1 MVDSTQIR
9 GPFGSE
15 RLPVPNILEGEGQP
29 APAVQ
34 QDGPR
39 VPINDAVLSDQPGF
53 REARAARDARAQRE
67 DASVLETIGAAI
79 STWDTTRLIQRL
91 GRPSFDEDR
100 TGFNI
105 HEALQQVP
113 MVLSEDELEYMT
125 SVGKGPQSFQYA
137 LDQVKNLRQAQ
148 EVVGDS
154 PVVGT
159 LTMFA
164 DPLWLAIP
172 PAVRLGKVSAVA
184 GRAVSGAAG
193 GAIAGGVTAFKEG
206 PVADED
212 IALSMV
218 LGSAAGVAFYKGG
231 KLTKKHPDFPED
243 KAVEAVQDIQT
254 AKATAQAKPR
264 YKLVSPEV
272 WEEIQIPPKEATF
285 KWVPEEGAKLDAHEG
300 HTPLQGVPVTYGGR
314 HPKYQSEVLG
324 PALAAVESG
333 NYVRGVTKGGE
344 EVRLVV
350 MESEDGAEA
359 MVVAFD
365 KSNKK
370 VGGLT
375 YSKIEE
381 DGVRQNPDVRVD
393 EAHRRKGIASMMYDL
408 AEAKGGLIPDVDA
421 PGQLRSDLGEAF
433 RRGRAAKATA
443 QAKPRYK
450 LVSPEVWEE
459 IQIPPK
465 EATFKWVAEPTPKTK
480 LPPGLNGKVHHGV
493 YPVKFKNPLDRVA
506 YELTSHPRGD
516 YAAAAKRKARNDEL
530 TAWAKSAGVSVEELV
545 ARGQAIRAELA
556 QGGKTTR
563 VVGGAKVV
571 AKGELRVIED
581 TFFKTNPTAPQKP
594 RMRRVLDQPAEP
606 ARTERR
612 KVKDAVWEEVPQE
625 LSPAVA
631 PNVDA
636 KTIVQA
642 TEKALTQES
651 KARGLGSKLMWNMHK
666 TMESFGPV
674 GKKVADLLY
683 DNNSDLAKNSLE
695 SHREAILSDLR
706 RHQFEYEDLMRQTM
720 AARGYGTWKM
730 VNPFTSRE
738 AYAAQRQIELDVQRE
753 LFRREQAARLG
764 RPLKDAGVPKEI
776 AEMADKIDALHK
788 RALKEM
794 QAAGVEGAENLLERP
809 GYLNRRWSSAS
820 MEDIVTRLE
829 GKGIPR
835 EQTLT
840 KLNDMVSLSLRRANP
855 RMDDKIAKQIGSA
868 IIDRAMRKGV
878 FEDSVFNAPGS
889 PSVMAEMRDILKSS
903 GLSHDDIER
912 ALDVLRVSTDEA
924 GKQSFMK
931 HRLDL
936 DYRAQVRIGDE
947 TISVM
952 DLIDS
957 RVSSIL
963 DQYTKRVATTTAF
976 ARMGLVRPSDIEN
989 LRTELMNSIPVGKR
1003 EEAKELFDNTIAHF
1017 RGDPAGAKVND
1028 KFRLYQAY
1036 GRAISLAWSGLW
1048 QVTEYANAAAE
1059 FGLRK
1064 TLKYA
1069 AQEIPGFKG
1078 IMNPDKATARSL
1090 QNVLADHSVQSLRLR
1105 PFIARFED
1113 GYDMDMGSAMQ
1124 LSSQPMGA
1132 LVPYANAMRY
1142 VHHHQAKLVGNL
1154 ILDRVD
1160 QAARGNKEAAENLRK
1175 YGLESHVM
1183 DKLSQEIKKHG
1194 FAVDSWDDEV
1204 WAAARP
1210 AFAKMMDASV
1220 LKSRLGDIPAF
1231 AAFDQVGK
1239 LLFTYRTFVMTAHNK
1254 VLAGGLERNGA
1265 AALGLVLMY
1274 QLPLTLA
1281 AVNAQAVVRG
1291 EGLLSEE
1298 DMVKRALG
1306 QMGALGLF
1314 SEPLK
1319 WVTGESNSV
1328 GATYLIPADRG
1339 VQLFQSAVNADANR
1353 AASTIMSLLPVLST
1367 SPFFRGMA
1375 DQIKE

>member
-29 APAVQ
+29 APAALH
-34 QDGPR
+34 DGPR
-39 VPINDAVLSDQPGF
+39 VPINDEVLSDQPGF

-79 STWDTTRLIQRL
+79 STWDTNRLIQRL

-137 LDQVKNLRQAQ
+137 LDQVKGLRQAQ

-154 PVVGT
+154 PLVGT

-172 PAVRLGKVSAVA
+172 PAVRLGKASAVA
-184 GRAVSGAAG
+184 GRTISGAAG

-231 KLTKKHPDFPED
+231 KLVQKYPDFPKGE
-243 KAVEAVQDIQT
+243 AVQAVQDIQ
-254 AKATAQAKPR
+254 
-264 YKLVSPEV
+264 
-272 WEEIQIPPKEATF
+272 
-285 KWVPEEGAKLDAHEG
+285 
-300 HTPLQGVPVTYGGR
+300 
-314 HPKYQSEVLG
+314 
-324 PALAAVESG
+324 
-333 NYVRGVTKGGE
+333 
-344 EVRLVV
+344 
-350 MESEDGAEA
+350 
-359 MVVAFD
+359 
-365 KSNKK
+365 
-370 VGGLT
+370 
-375 YSKIEE
+375 
-381 DGVRQNPDVRVD
+381 
-393 EAHRRKGIASMMYDL
+393 
-408 AEAKGGLIPDVDA
+408 
-421 PGQLRSDLGEAF
+421 
-433 RRGRAAKATA
+433 AAKVTA

-465 EATFKWVAEPTPKTK
+465 EATFKWVAEPTPKVH
-480 LPPGLNGKVHHGV
+480 LPSGLNGSVRHGV
-493 YPVKFKNPLDRVA
+493 YPVEFKNPLDRVA
-506 YELTSHPRGD
+506 YELTSPPKGD
-516 YAAAAKRKARNDEL
+516 YAAAAKRKARTDEL

-556 QGGKTTR
+556 QGGKTIR
-563 VVGGAKVV
+563 VVDGAKVK
-571 AKGELRVIED
+571 AKGERRVIED
-581 TFFKTNPTAPQKP
+581 TFFKTNAAAPQKP

-612 KVKDAVWEEVPQE
+612 KVKEAVWEEVPQE

-631 PNVDA
+631 PTVDA

-642 TEKALTQES
+642 TEKALVQES

-674 GKKVADLLY
+674 GKKVADMLY
-683 DNNSDLAKNSLE
+683 DNNADLSKNSLE

-706 RHQFEYEDLMRQTM
+706 RHQYEYEDLMRQTM
-720 AARGYGTWKM
+720 AARGFGTWKM

-738 AYAAQRQIELDVQRE
+738 AYAVQRQIELDVQRE
-753 LFRREQAARLG
+753 LFRREQSARLG
-764 RPLKDAGVPKEI
+764 RPVKDAGVPREI
-776 AEMADKIDALHK
+776 AEMADKIDELHK

-794 QAAGVEGAENLLERP
+794 QAAGVEGAESLLERP

-820 MEDIVTRLE
+820 MEDIVTRME
-829 GKGIPR
+829 GNGIPR

-840 KLNDMVSLSLRRANP
+840 KLTDMVSLSLRRANP

-889 PSVMAEMRDILKSS
+889 PSVMAEMRDILTSS
-903 GLSHDDIER
+903 GLSHADVER

-952 DLIDS
+952 DLIDN

-963 DQYTKRVATTTAF
+963 DQYTKRVATSTAF

-989 LRTELMNSIPVGKR
+989 LRTELMKSVPIGKR
-1003 EEAKELFDNTIAHF
+1003 EEAKDLFDNTLAHF

-1059 FGLRK
+1059 YGLRK

-1078 IMNPDKATARSL
+1078 IMSPDKATARSL

-1113 GYDMDMGSAMQ
+1113 GYDMNMGSAMQ

-1183 DKLSQEIKKHG
+1183 DKLSQEVKKHG
-1194 FAVDSWDDEV
+1194 FNVDAWDDEV

-1239 LLFTYRTFVMTAHNK
+1239 LLFTYRTFVLTAHNK

-1281 AVNAQAVVRG
+1281 AVNAQSVVRG

-1306 QMGALGLF
+1306 QMGAIGLF

-1339 VQLFQSAVNADANR
+1339 VQLFQSAVNADADR
-1353 AASTIMSLLPVLST
+1353 AASTTMSLLPVLST

>member
-29 APAVQ
+29 APAALH
-34 QDGPR
+34 DGPR
-39 VPINDAVLSDQPGF
+39 VPINDEVLSDQPGF

-67 DASVLETIGAAI
+67 DASVLETIGAAM

-137 LDQVKNLRQAQ
+137 LDQVKSLRQAQ

-154 PVVGT
+154 PLVGT

-172 PAVRLGKVSAVA
+172 PAVRLGKASAVA
-184 GRAVSGAAG
+184 GRAVSGVAG

-231 KLTKKHPDFPED
+231 KLVQKYPDFPKEE
-243 KAVEAVQDIQT
+243 AVQAVQDIQA
-254 AKATAQAKPR
+254 AKVTAQAKPR

-285 KWVPEEGAKLDAHEG
+285 KWE
-300 HTPLQGVPVTYGGR
+300 Q
-314 HPKYQSEVLG
+314 
-324 PALAAVESG
+324 
-333 NYVRGVTKGGE
+333 
-344 EVRLVV
+344 
-350 MESEDGAEA
+350 
-359 MVVAFD
+359 
-365 KSNKK
+365 
-370 VGGLT
+370 
-375 YSKIEE
+375 
-381 DGVRQNPDVRVD
+381 
-393 EAHRRKGIASMMYDL
+393 
-408 AEAKGGLIPDVDA
+408 
-421 PGQLRSDLGEAF
+421 
-433 RRGRAAKATA
+433 
-443 QAKPRYK
+443 
-450 LVSPEVWEE
+450 
-459 IQIPPK
+459 
-465 EATFKWVAEPTPKTK
+465 
-480 LPPGLNGKVHHGV
+480 
-493 YPVKFKNPLDRVA
+493 
-506 YELTSHPRGD
+506 
-516 YAAAAKRKARNDEL
+516 
-530 TAWAKSAGVSVEELV
+530 AGVDST
-545 ARGQAIRAELA
+545 G
-556 QGGKTTR
+556 
-563 VVGGAKVV
+563 
-571 AKGELRVIED
+571 
-581 TFFKTNPTAPQKP
+581 KP

-612 KVKDAVWEEVPQE
+612 KVKEAVWEEVPQE

-631 PNVDA
+631 PTVDA

-642 TEKALTQES
+642 TEKALVQES

-666 TMESFGPV
+666 TMEGFGPV
-674 GKKVADLLY
+674 GKKVADMLY
-683 DNNSDLAKNSLE
+683 DNNSDLSKNSLE

-706 RHQFEYEDLMRQTM
+706 RHQYEYEDLMRQTM
-720 AARGYGTWKM
+720 AARGFGTWKM

-753 LFRREQAARLG
+753 LFRREQSARLG
-764 RPLKDAGVPKEI
+764 RPVKDAGVPREI
-776 AEMADKIDALHK
+776 AEMADKIDELHK

-820 MEDIVTRLE
+820 MEDIVTRME

-835 EQTLT
+835 EKTLT
-840 KLNDMVSLSLRRANP
+840 KLTDMVSLSLRRANP
-855 RMDDKIAKQIGSA
+855 RMDGKIAKQIGSA

-889 PSVMAEMRDILKSS
+889 PSVMAEMRDILTSS
-903 GLSHDDIER
+903 GLSHADVER

-952 DLIDS
+952 DLIDN

-963 DQYTKRVATTTAF
+963 DQYTKRVATSTAF

-989 LRTELMNSIPVGKR
+989 LRTELMKSVPIGKR
-1003 EEAKELFDNTIAHF
+1003 EEAKELFDNTLAHF

-1059 FGLRK
+1059 YGLRK

-1078 IMNPDKATARSL
+1078 IMSPDKATARSL

-1113 GYDMDMGSAMQ
+1113 GYDMNMGSAMQ

-1183 DKLSQEIKKHG
+1183 DKLSQEVKKHG
-1194 FAVDSWDDEV
+1194 FNVDAWDDEV

-1239 LLFTYRTFVMTAHNK
+1239 LLFTYRTFVLTAHNK

-1281 AVNAQAVVRG
+1281 AVNAQSVVRG

-1306 QMGALGLF
+1306 QMGAIGLF

-1339 VQLFQSAVNADANR
+1339 VQLFQSAVNADADR
-1353 AASTIMSLLPVLST
+1353 AASTTMSLLPVLST